1 MGTAR
6 PTTGSASD
14 QGRRR
19 YNADALAVWAHGG
32 GLGVAVADGIGDTA
46 AAYGAAHV
54 AADTAARAAAG
65 GGALDALLAAR
76 AAIVGGRDTRAGDAV
91 LVVAALRAGG
101 GEIAWVGD
109 CRAYFFDGAGVR
121 QLTADQ
127 TMAAAVREAGVATPP
142 PRWEHVVTA
151 SVRSASAANGG
162 AGADPGRGGQA
173 GARHRRGAPGA
184 LPRGDRGG
192 AGPRPRPG
200 HGGAGAHRP
209 RPAGRGR
216 RQRERHGRRGAAGA
230 CAARPAHRHRPGVPR
245 GGPGKPPTPP
255 DRESPFPRRRV
266 SVSATASLR
275 FRDGESPFSG
285 WRRPDT
291 GCRLSQRRGNARAY
305 GRGGGSGGEA
315 LLGDPQVDREV
326 GARGRVGGEVEVAA
340 AGAAAAVGP
349 QRRAP
354 SASSSRA
361 AASAASRVG

>member
-1 MGTAR
+1 MTTAR

-54 AADTAARAAAG
+54 AADTAARAPPG

-76 AAIVGGRDTRAGDAV
+76 AALVGGRDTRAGDAV
-91 LVVAALRAGG
+91 LVVAALRADG

-127 TMAAAVREAGVATPP
+127 TMAAAVREAGVASRRRGGSTWSRRACAARPS
-142 PRWEHVVTA
+142 RTA
-151 SVRSASAANGG
+151 GRVR
-162 AGADPGRGGQA
+162 DPGRGGQA
-173 GARHRRGAPGA
+173 GARHRRGAPRA
-184 LPRGDRGG
+184 LPGGDRGG

-200 HGGAGAHRP
+200 HRGAGAHRP

-230 CAARPAHRHRPGVPR
+230 CAARTAHRHRPGVPR
-245 GGPGKPPTPP
+245 GAPAGKPPTPP
-255 DRESPFPRRRV
+255 DGEPVPRGESSFPRRRV
-266 SVSATASLR
+266 ASARRVRARTAR
-275 FRDGESPFSG
+275 
-285 WRRPDT
+285 
-291 GCRLSQRRGNARAY
+291 RRGGRASVAGMPGCDAAVDQAERRCWGIRRWT
-305 GRGGGSGGEA
+305 GRW
-315 LLGDPQVDREV
+315 
-326 GARGRVGGEVEVAA
+326 ARGVESV
-340 AGAAAAVGP
+340 VRWKCP
-349 QRRAP
+349 RRERLQR
-354 SASSSRA
+354 
-361 AASAASRVG
+361 